1 MSKSI
6 LEMFEFQAR
15 RDHRDPL
22 YDKLKA
28 DFPLLGAALVGSY
41 DAEKKSGH
49 RGATLMLF
57 IDGDNL
63 KATLSHKLT
72 RTTIFMTMPD
82 MVLALEDVEKA
93 LSDGRFDAKK
103 QSS

>member
-22 YDKLKA
+22 YDKMKA

-49 RGATLMLF
+49 RGATCMIF
-57 IDGDNL
+57 VDGDNL
-63 KATLSHKLT
+63 KCTLSHKIT
-72 RTTIFMTMPD
+72 RTTLFMTLPD
-82 MVLALEDVEKA
+82 MVLSLEDVEQQ
-93 LSDGRFDAKK
+93 LREGRYDCKK
-103 QSS
+103 